1 MFDANAVSKQLKL
14 VAVEQDTVEEVTHH
28 RYECAVQVQC
38 SGSTWNYTQP
48 GQTVTVTG
56 ITVTE
61 TEWGSDVTVQLA
73 EQQQLVYEDAAF
85 AAAVS
90 SLLGMTVDYTEQGM
104 QDLGLVSMEN

>member
-1 MFDANAVSKQLKL
+1 MFDANAVSEQLKL
-14 VAVEQDTVEEVTHH
+14 VAVERDTVEEVQHH

-48 GQTVTVTG
+48 GQWVTVAG

-61 TEWGSDVTVQLA
+61 TEWGVDVSVRLA
-73 EQQQLVYEDAAF
+73 EAQQLVYEDAAF

-90 SLLGMTVDYTEQGM
+90 SLLNLTVDYTEQGM
-104 QDLGLVSMEN
+104 QDFGLVSMEH